1 MSARKE
7 INECACG
14 CECVLL
20 AALVVVACPVRGG
33 VRGVCC
39 GVIGAGVCGR
49 VWACV
54 GVWGRG
60 GVGACGLCRGRCVR
74 RGVGVRLCGSF
85 ATRATSRAEGATLE
99 VEVEVGSGRGRRAK
113 RAALRSRHISPTSR
127 R

>member
-7 INECACG
+7 IHECARG

-54 GVWGRG
+54 GVCGRVAAWGRG
-60 GVGACGLCRGRCVR
+60 GVWPVSWQVR
-74 RGVGVRLCGSF
+74 AAGSGCAAVRLLRDAGY
-85 ATRATSRAEGATLE
+85 
-99 VEVEVGSGRGRRAK
+99 VP
-113 RAALRSRHISPTSR
+113 AALKERL
-127 R
+127 

>member
-54 GVWGRG
+54 GVLGRG
-60 GVGACGLCRGRCVR
+60 GAWGRVACVVAGACGGEWVCGCAAPSR
-74 RGVGVRLCGSF
+74 RGLRPALKERL
-85 ATRATSRAEGATLE
+85 
-99 VEVEVGSGRGRRAK
+99 
-113 RAALRSRHISPTSR
+113 
-127 R
+127 